1 MYYIKQKTIKRNVC
15 SMETKIHRIY
25 NVSHFYPLPNE
36 KDYFFSSLNKNYERK
51 MTQCSGC
58 HYDDSKQRT
67 QISTQR
73 QWLVRL

>member
-1 MYYIKQKTIKRNVC
+1 MSAPWKQKYTEFIMLVISIHCQMKRTI
-15 SMETKIHRIY
+15 
-25 NVSHFYPLPNE
+25 
-36 KDYFFSSLNKNYERK
+36 FFSSLNKNYERK